1 MNLLSVENISRS
13 YGERVLFRELGFGLS
28 KGQKTA
34 LIARNGTGKTSLMK
48 ILSGDE
54 TPESGQVIWRK
65 GIRVAYLPQD
75 PDFDHEMTVWDTV
88 FESDDPALQAIKDYE
103 WAIAHEAGADDLQ
116 ARFDEVEAL
125 EAWDREVKIKEIL
138 DKLGITD
145 LDQKVGTLS
154 GGQKKRVALAHLLID
169 LPDVIILD
177 EPTNH
182 LDLEMVEWLERF
194 LSDPT
199 LTIFMV
205 THDRYFLDRVCNEI
219 LELDGGILHKY
230 KGNYSYFLE
239 KRSERYEQ
247 REANVMRARNLYRK
261 ELDWMRRQPKA
272 RGTKAKARID
282 AFHDL
287 SETAST
293 RLREDEMKMDFNI
306 HRLGSKIVE
315 FHKVNKSFG
324 DKQVLNRFSYT
335 FKRKERIG
343 IVGQNGSGKSTFL
356 RMLTGELM
364 PDGGKIVIGETVVFG
379 FYKQEG
385 IHFKEGQKVIDAIK
399 SIAEVIPLTKGRKIT
414 AAQLLERFLFD
425 RKQHH
430 QLISKLSGGERK
442 RLYLLTILMR
452 NPNFLIL
459 DEPTNDLDV
468 LTLQVLE
475 DFLEDFPGCLITV
488 SHDRYFINKL
498 VDHLFIF
505 QSGGQV
511 KDFNGNYSDYQ
522 EFLKA
527 ERKKVREQEQ
537 AKSTPRKKTGP
548 KEGGRLSYMEQRE
561 FDQLEGE
568 IEQLEG
574 RKEEIG
580 QSFANDPKPEEIKS
594 LSLEMN
600 EILEQIEE
608 KTMRWMELA
617 EKQS

>member
-13 YGERVLFRELGFGLS
+13 YGERVLFKDLGFGLS

-34 LIARNGTGKTSLMK
+34 LIARNGTGKTSLMR

-54 TPESGQVIWRK
+54 EPESGQVIWRK

-75 PDFDHEMTVWDTV
+75 PDFDHELSVWDTV
-88 FESDDPALQAIKDYE
+88 FESDDPSLQAIKDYE
-103 WAIAHEAGADDLQ
+103 LAIAHKADPDILQ
-116 ARFDEVEAL
+116 QCFDQVEAL
-125 EAWDREVKIKEIL
+125 EAWDREAKIKEIL

-154 GGQKKRVALAHLLID
+154 GGQKKRVALAHMLID

-194 LSDPT
+194 LSEPSLT
-199 LTIFMV
+199 LFMV

-219 LELDGGILHKY
+219 LELDQGILHKY

-239 KRSERYEQ
+239 KRAERYEQ
-247 REANVMRARNLYRK
+247 LEANVMRARNLFRK

-272 RGTKAKARID
+272 RGTKAKARVD
-282 AFHDL
+282 AFQGL
-287 SETAST
+287 SETAGT
-293 RLREDEMKMDFNI
+293 RLKEDEMKMDFNI

-315 FHKVNKSFG
+315 FHKVRKAFG
-324 DKQVLNRFSYT
+324 EKVVLDKFSYT
-335 FKRKERIG
+335 FKRNERIG

-356 RMLTGELM
+356 KMLTGEM
-364 PDGGKIVIGETVVFG
+364 DPEGGKIVIGETVVFG

-385 IHFKEGQKVIDAIK
+385 IEFKEGQKVIDAIK

-442 RLYLLTILMR
+442 RLYLLTILMK

-505 QSGGQV
+505 QEGGEI
-511 KDFNGNYSDYQ
+511 KDFNGNYFDYQ
-522 EFLKA
+522 EFVKEQRRK
-527 ERKKVREQEQ
+527 EREAEQ
-537 AKSTPRKKTGP
+537 AKTSPSTRQTKKDS
-548 KEGGRLSYMEQRE
+548 GRLSYMEQRE
-561 FDQLEGE
+561 FDQLEKE
-568 IEQLEG
+568 IEKMEG
-574 RKEEIG
+574 RKEEISQKFTEDLSG
-580 QSFANDPKPEEIKS
+580 EEIND
-594 LSLEMN
+594 LSVELNKLLE
-600 EILEQIEE
+600 EIEE

-617 EKQS
+617 DKQS